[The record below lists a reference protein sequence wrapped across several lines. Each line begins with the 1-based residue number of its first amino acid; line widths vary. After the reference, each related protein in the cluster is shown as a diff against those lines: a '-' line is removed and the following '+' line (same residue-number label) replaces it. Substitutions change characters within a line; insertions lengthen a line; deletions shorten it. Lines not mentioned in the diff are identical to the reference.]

1 MPSATRKRVPRC
13 QPQVLI
19 RQDNKTLKALIMP
32 DGGEPLDETKL
43 RGGQ

>member
-1 MPSATRKRVPRC
+1 VPSEGFLASFFDCHV
-13 QPQVLI
+13 I
-19 RQDNKTLKALIMP
+19 RLKVDNKTLKALITP